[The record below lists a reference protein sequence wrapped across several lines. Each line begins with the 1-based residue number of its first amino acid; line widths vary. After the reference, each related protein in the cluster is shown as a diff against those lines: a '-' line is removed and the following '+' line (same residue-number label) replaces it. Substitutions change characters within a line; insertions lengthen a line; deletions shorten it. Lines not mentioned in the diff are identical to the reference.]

1 MLNFL
6 NDIKMLSMKHK
17 TSQMICMVSCI
28 LLFGSCSEFL
38 DVVPDDGIATL
49 DNAFNMRS
57 EAKKYLYTC
66 YSYMPHDG
74 EITSDPAILAGD
86 EYWSVIDPI
95 SPTYSD
101 VVFRI
106 ARGLQNAASPLVGQ
120 YWDNLYRALRDCNIF
135 LENIS
140 TVPDLFE
147 WERLQWIAEVKFLK
161 AYYHFY
167 LLRMYGPIPLVRENL
182 PITATPEEVKVSR
195 NTVEECFDYI
205 VELLNEAIPD
215 LPLTVVNPNDEMGR
229 ITRPAAAALKAK
241 VLVTAASP
249 LFVNNHDQTTLA
261 NKDGT
266 KLFPNDLEPAK
277 VTAKWDSAVV
287 ACRDAIRICSEAD
300 IVLYRYQTVSS
311 LSDTVL
317 QELTIRNAFTESW
330 NSGIIWANSQSRNT
344 AVTQRHA
351 SPNLDAGRYPDEWL
365 LYGDLNPPIKI
376 AEMYYT
382 DHGVPIDEDKSW
394 QGVDPYALRQG
405 GDAERYYIKKD
416 YTTVQLHFD
425 REPRFYASL
434 GFDGG
439 LWYGQRIYGNN
450 PDEYMYIACR
460 YGGIQQKRSTLSG
473 PVTGYFWK
481 KCVHF
486 QNVQTGM
493 GTFTTELYSWP
504 VIRLA
509 DLYLLYAEAINEAE
523 GPGGANSAEL
533 FKYID
538 LVRTHAGLDGVKYSW
553 DTYTDNKKY
562 NSQEGMRQIIRRERL
577 IELSLE
583 GQRFWDIRR
592 WKTAPE
598 EYAKGIMGY
607 IVTERDPAKFYQPVL
622 LADQKFSIKDYFWP
636 VAIWV
641 IENNRN
647 IVQNTGW

>member
-1 MLNFL
+1 
-6 NDIKMLSMKHK
+6 MLSIKHK
-17 TSQMICMVSCI
+17 ISKMIYILSCI
-28 LLFGSCSEFL
+28 LAVGSCSEFL
-38 DVVPDDGIATL
+38 DVVPDDGFATL
-49 DNAFNMRS
+49 ETAFNMRL

-74 EITSDPAILAGD
+74 EITTDPAILGGD
-86 EYWSVIDPI
+86 EYWSVVDPI
-95 SPTYSD
+95 GGSSYND
-101 VVFRI
+101 NVFRI
-106 ARGLQNAASPLVGQ
+106 ARGLQNATSPLAGQ
-120 YWDNLYRALRDCNIF
+120 YWTNLYRAMRDCNIF

-167 LLRMYGPIPLVRENL
+167 LLRMYGPIPLVKENL

-195 NTVEECFDYI
+195 NTVDECFGYI
-205 VELLNEAIPD
+205 VELLNEAIPY
-215 LPLTVVNPNDEMGR
+215 LPLTIVNPNDEMGR
-229 ITRPAAAALKAK
+229 ITKPVAAALKAK

-249 LFVNNHDQTTLA
+249 LFVNNRDQVTLV

-266 KLFPNDLEPAK
+266 ALFPNNLEPAE
-277 VTAKWDSAVV
+277 VTARWDSAAV
-287 ACRDAIRICSEAD
+287 ACREAIQICNEAD
-300 IVLYRYQTVSS
+300 IVLYQYQTVSS

-317 QELTIRNAFTESW
+317 KELTVRNAFTESW
-330 NSGIIWANSQSRNT
+330 NSGIIWANSQSRSTT
-344 AVTQRHA
+344 ATQRNA
-351 SPNLDAGRYPDEWL
+351 SPNLDAGRYADEWL
-365 LYGDLNPPIKI
+365 LYGSLNPPIKI

-382 DHGVPIDEDKSW
+382 SHGVPIEEDKSW
-394 QGVDPYALRQG
+394 QGVNPYALREST
-405 GDAERYYIKKD
+405 DAERYYIKKN
-416 YTTVQLHFD
+416 YTTVQLNFD

-439 LWYGQRIYGNN
+439 LWYGHRIYGNN
-450 PDEYMYIACR
+450 PDEYLYVACR
-460 YGGIQQKRSTLSG
+460 YGGIQQKRNSNSG

-481 KCVHF
+481 KCVHY
-486 QNVQTGM
+486 QNVQTGINAL
-493 GTFTTELYSWP
+493 TTILYSWP
-504 VIRLA
+504 IIRLA

-523 GPGGANSAEL
+523 GPNGANSSEL

-538 LVRTHAGLDGVKYSW
+538 LVRAQTKLKGVKDSW
-553 DTYTDNKKY
+553 DEYTDNKKY
-562 NSQEGMRQIIRRERL
+562 NNQEGMRQIIRRERL

-598 EYAKGIMGY
+598 EYAKGITGY
-607 IVTERDPAKFYQPVL
+607 TVTERNPAKYYQPVL

-636 VAIWV
+636 VEISV

-647 IVQNTGW
+647 IVQNIGW